1 MAEILQKQMRLG
13 FLLQPEGAHTNT
25 GTNDPVGNGILSVH
39 RWGHPQDAAANYYE
53 ILGVVGTPKPDPAI
67 ENYTL
72 NAISSNTMFIEEDRA
87 KTNKTAVMPKV
98 EIECYATPVVATAI
112 FMGALQ
118 QVYQTFVDTPKI
130 MKPYDNTIDYTINN
144 TNLIANYSTGLLFTI
159 AGYGIQ
165 GADAPSSDGFILAN
179 AVVDSMTLKISNAN
193 GGEERLAKITATFIG
208 QKLTEGVLFSGTWQE
223 SESYIFNQNNTESDE
238 FNLALT
244 IDTENKTTVGT
255 KTFSSGIMCWKD
267 FELNISNNYTSS
279 CMTTSGA
286 KNFRR
291 GNPEITGTLNL
302 PHNSATVATFGQY
315 KEGALIAL
323 NLTNG
328 YAITVNKHLSID
340 IDKAQLTANPRSTDG
355 DYIAQQLQFNV
366 LKPTTGWGNLLQIND
381 GIIWKTVQTDIA

>member
-98 EIECYATPVVATAI
+98 EIECYATPVVASAI

-118 QVYQTFVDTPKI
+118 QVSQNQGTASTKKI
-130 MKPYDNTIDYTINN
+130 NPYDNTIDYTINN
-144 TNLIANYSTGLLFTI
+144 NVTNTYSTGLLFTI

-165 GADAPSSDGFILAN
+165 GADDPSSDGFILTN

-208 QKLTEGVLFSGTWQE
+208 QSLQENILFSGTWQE
-223 SESYIFNQNNTESDE
+223 SESYIFNQNDVENDE

-244 IDTENKTTVGT
+244 IDTKNITTVGT
-255 KTFSSGIMCWKD
+255 TTFSSGDICWKD
-267 FELNISNNYTSS
+267 FEFSITNNYSS
-279 CMTTSGA
+279 ACMTTSGA
-286 KNFRR
+286 KNLRR

-328 YAITVNKHLSID
+328 YATTVNKHLSID
-340 IDKAQLTANPRSTDG
+340 IDQAQLTANPRSTDG

-366 LKPTTGWGNLLQIND
+366 LKPTAGWGSLVMISD
-381 GIIWKTVQTDIA
+381 GVTWGSIESVIS